1 MIMTKAHL
9 VFEDYKKVL
18 NTLKDSLP
26 KEERDAMISDQD
38 IRKKK
43 EALMDIEKTLRSLD
57 EAEKKE
63 NSSLNALK
71 DLE

>member
-18 NTLKDSLP
+18 NTLKDTLP
-26 KEERDAMISDQD
+26 REERDAMISDQD

-43 EALMDIEKTLRSLD
+43 EALMDIEKKLKSLD
-57 EAEKKE
+57 ELEAKE
-63 NSSLNALK
+63 NNSLAALK